1 MPTAMPDVTMDE
13 ANGFSSHAAYP
24 TTNGINGVNG
34 IKQSLIL
41 KAEDSDR
48 SPNRMDVDATPRK
61 LPGTYIP
68 QFNGSSRALILE
80 RIRHRS
86 ATPSETI
93 KILDSSVNE
102 TPLSATLVLPE
113 SSVSPRDLASLR
125 ASSTHQ
131 RLSLKRKRDEP
142 TITAS
147 TSTTTTTTVTATA
160 TTTTTTATSPPEVK
174 EFTTQTTLPLP
185 TPKHAIYPQH
195 YHPSPSSPAV
205 PSPPPTCSKCSGRST
220 PGNILVACAKCPASL
235 HQQCSTPHVDDFRAR
250 DGSFICRDCLLHDEG
265 IEKKPRRQLAAAQ
278 QEDLE
283 RMRRRRLD
291 TLPDGVVPAKP
302 SLVGFRGGDA
312 SSAARSQYFSDITPT
327 DLLNIISFSNQL
339 KPQLL
344 VDLLVSISKR
354 HPDLPI
360 FDSPDWASH
369 LPPLPPS
376 SHYHH
381 SSHRPR
387 VLPKPQINRP
397 RHRDNNQAKTKQRSS
412 KAGGTKKMPK
422 PPTRLREVPVEA
434 SQPAEEEVVED
445 VLPPT
450 WKPAGQGMYA
460 LLPLETDD
468 RSFMTDANDEESFSH
483 FMVDKSGHQI
493 IAPV

>member
-1 MPTAMPDVTMDE
+1 MDE

-48 SPNRMDVDATPRK
+48 SPNRMDVDATPRT

-174 EFTTQTTLPLP
+174 EFTTQTTIPLP

-312 SSAARSQYFSDITPT
+312 SSAA
-327 DLLNIISFSNQL
+327 
-339 KPQLL
+339 
-344 VDLLVSISKR
+344 VSLAHVS
-354 HPDLPI
+354 
-360 FDSPDWASH
+360 
-369 LPPLPPS
+369 
-376 SHYHH
+376 
-381 SSHRPR
+381 
-387 VLPKPQINRP
+387 
-397 RHRDNNQAKTKQRSS
+397 
-412 KAGGTKKMPK
+412 
-422 PPTRLREVPVEA
+422 LR
-434 SQPAEEEVVED
+434 
-445 VLPPT
+445 
-450 WKPAGQGMYA
+450 G
-460 LLPLETDD
+460 
-468 RSFMTDANDEESFSH
+468 
-483 FMVDKSGHQI
+483 
-493 IAPV
+493 